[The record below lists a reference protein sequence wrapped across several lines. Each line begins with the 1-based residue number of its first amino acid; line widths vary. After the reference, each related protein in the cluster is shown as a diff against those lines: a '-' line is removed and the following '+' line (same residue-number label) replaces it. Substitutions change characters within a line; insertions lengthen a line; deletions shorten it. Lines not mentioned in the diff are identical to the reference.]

1 MTLDEYTAAFMTALV
16 GAVASIAFILET
28 VIRRDTGP
36 GRLWATGYFCGLSAT
51 LAYAAWA
58 AGVGGTFAIAVG
70 NVMFVLVPGFVW
82 LGSRQFSDRALRTPA
97 VVVAVGAVAT
107 FAAALIDAAQPD
119 GWGGWPVMAA
129 SLVVLF
135 IAAAVEALR
144 APLRL
149 IRSSWAFAAVLLAA
163 ALFYAVRL
171 MVFVIAGPESAVF
184 QQWFGPT
191 AANIVTVVL
200 TMVAVIVTSV
210 LRANRTSRQRY
221 AWLTRGGVAADG
233 ILLAR
238 TFAGAGADIV
248 ERASWRSEGIALV
261 VIDIDGIARI
271 RGAFGP
277 EAADDVNSAYRLAV
291 RRYAPASSI
300 VGEDGDGRLV
310 VCAVAATAADARRL
324 AATIYRGCTEELAGA
339 ASGLFPFVSVG
350 VAVTEDAGYDVDR
363 LLAGARA
370 AAQRA
375 ADTPGASVVLDASR
389 AS

>member
-238 TFAGAGADIV
+238 TSSSVHRGGR
-248 ERASWRSEGIALV
+248 RASRSSSSTSTASPGSA
-261 VIDIDGIARI
+261 GRS
-271 RGAFGP
+271 GP
-277 EAADDVNSAYRLAV
+277 KPPTTSTPRTVS
-291 RRYAPASSI
+291 PS
-300 VGEDGDGRLV
+300 
-310 VCAVAATAADARRL
+310 AATRPPRRSS
-324 AATIYRGCTEELAGA
+324 AKTATGGSSSVLSRPRRPTRA
-339 ASGLFPFVSVG
+339 ASRRRS
-350 VAVTEDAGYDVDR
+350 T
-363 LLAGARA
+363 A
-370 AAQRA
+370 AAPKSSPARH
-375 ADTPGASVVLDASR
+375 PVCSRSSVSASR
-389 AS
+389 